1 MTPINEQ
8 TAFLAPGNSH
18 TSRHAWVRLL
28 YCEMTGDCA
37 DREEQV
43 RRLNWAT
50 YSVND
55 DGRDRYPNDDIW
67 LTDGYGDY

>member
-1 MTPINEQ
+1 M
-8 TAFLAPGNSH
+8 
-18 TSRHAWVRLL
+18 RLL
-28 YCEMTGDCA
+28 YCEKTGDCA

-55 DGRDRYPNDDIW
+55 DGRNRYPNDDIW
-67 LTDGYGDY
+67 LTDGYGDYDALSTIHGFNAGVGSR